1 MTEEKNKFEEAYE
14 SAKVKTEE
22 LVEIQTQ
29 LQTDLVAKQT
39 EMEDWKKR
47 ISEITLTEFENNQT
61 ICEINEEKE
70 SLKQEVIKLE
80 MNLKL
85 KKDQFESEVHLK
97 LEPIEQEMAKVHID
111 NKEKLSQI
119 TNLEQ
124 DIITLTSEKELL
136 NHKLVQMETDLK
148 VTQNQLES
156 EVQMKLDP
164 VEKEMME
171 IKLEND
177 MMVSQ
182 LAALEEVIAN
192 SIAEKEMTKLKLVEL
207 ETNFKIKEEEFETE
221 IHLRLQPLEC
231 EMTVAKMAMV
241 AKDTQ
246 LATLQEVV
254 IKHNTEKESL
264 NRKVV
269 ELETNLKV
277 KEEEFETEIHLKI
290 EPLERQM
297 KAVKME
303 IVSKETELASIQEI
317 VINTTTEREIL
328 KEKVVELETNLKV
341 KEEEFETKINLKVE
355 PLEKQMKA
363 VKMEIVLKET
373 ELATLQEVVINT
385 TTEKEILKEK
395 FVELETILKVKE
407 EEFETEIHLK
417 VEPLEKQM
425 KAVKMEIVSKESELV
440 SLQEVV
446 MNTTTEKTILKQKIV
461 ELETNLKVKEDEF
474 ETEIQLKME
483 PLEREMKA
491 VKMKYVSKETEFA
504 TLQEFNINTTTDM
517 KILKQKVVEL
527 ETNLKV
533 KEDEFETEIQL
544 KLEPIEKE
552 MKAVKMDIVT
562 KQSELATLHES
573 FVNTNSEKEI
583 LKEKVVLLETDLKVK
598 DEEFATQVQLQ
609 LESVEREVQTT
620 SLDNKAHKEDIKA
633 LQEKLLTT
641 EDAMAT
647 VVKIKEELSEKVDC
661 TEKELQR
668 MVAKVE
674 VLAQVEV
681 ERKELVEV
689 LQEKEL
695 AEQEMRQ
702 KVAQLEQALEEH
714 LVSRESL
721 VSSLEVA
728 RNDAGKVVNL
738 EEEVREVTATALLQ
752 LEKCRVVEL
761 ELHEV
766 TKIKEELGLQ
776 LHR

>member
-1 MTEEKNKFEEAYE
+1 
-14 SAKVKTEE
+14 
-22 LVEIQTQ
+22 
-29 LQTDLVAKQT
+29 
-39 EMEDWKKR
+39 
-47 ISEITLTEFENNQT
+47 
-61 ICEINEEKE
+61 
-70 SLKQEVIKLE
+70 
-80 MNLKL
+80 
-85 KKDQFESEVHLK
+85 
-97 LEPIEQEMAKVHID
+97 
-111 NKEKLSQI
+111 
-119 TNLEQ
+119 
-124 DIITLTSEKELL
+124 
-136 NHKLVQMETDLK
+136 
-148 VTQNQLES
+148 
-156 EVQMKLDP
+156 
-164 VEKEMME
+164 
-171 IKLEND
+171 
-177 MMVSQ
+177 
-182 LAALEEVIAN
+182 
-192 SIAEKEMTKLKLVEL
+192 
-207 ETNFKIKEEEFETE
+207 
-221 IHLRLQPLEC
+221 
-231 EMTVAKMAMV
+231 
-241 AKDTQ
+241 
-246 LATLQEVV
+246 
-254 IKHNTEKESL
+254 
-264 NRKVV
+264 
-269 ELETNLKV
+269 
-277 KEEEFETEIHLKI
+277 
-290 EPLERQM
+290 
-297 KAVKME
+297 
-303 IVSKETELASIQEI
+303 
-317 VINTTTEREIL
+317 
-328 KEKVVELETNLKV
+328 
-341 KEEEFETKINLKVE
+341 
-355 PLEKQMKA
+355 MKA